1 MQITNSVLAE
11 NVIHNEMMDL
21 DHEEA
26 WLIFLTRSNTV
37 IGTEMVSKGTL
48 NSTSVD
54 CRTILRRVLLN
65 NAGGIIIAHN
75 HPSGNPQPSSEDIR
89 FTERLK
95 DACKLMDIS
104 LIDHIIVSC
113 KSFFS
118 FAEEKEYKY

>member
-11 NVIHNEMMDL
+11 KVIHNEMMDL

-95 DACKLMDIS
+95 DACKLMDII